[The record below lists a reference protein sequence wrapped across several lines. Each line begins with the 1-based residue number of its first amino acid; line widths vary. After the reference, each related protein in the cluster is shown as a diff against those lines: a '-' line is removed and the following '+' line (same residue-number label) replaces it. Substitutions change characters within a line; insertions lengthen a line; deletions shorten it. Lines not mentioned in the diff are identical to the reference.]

1 MEHPLNDSYY
11 HARWKR
17 IVSVI
22 KSAKLGLSRIAP
34 AGSRSKRQHRPDS
47 DYDVIFALSGNPSRE
62 DFYPVLIEVLLNNFP
77 QNDVYPGS
85 NNNVVHL
92 DFRRGG
98 KFDLALLTESIF
110 DRQYKSIKDFKKKN
124 L

>member
-17 IVSVI
+17 IVNVI

-47 DYDVIFALSGNPSRE
+47 DYDVIFALSGIPMLS
-62 DFYPVLIEVLLNNFP
+62 FCYLFLHH
-77 QNDVYPGS
+77 S
-85 NNNVVHL
+85 
-92 DFRRGG
+92 
-98 KFDLALLTESIF
+98 SIL
-110 DRQYKSIKDFKKKN
+110 QKSIVLKIYILKGYY
-124 L
+124 